1 MNYYS
6 KSSCIHFLG
15 IALLLTLSAFI
26 SNKKVSSLLHNN
38 DRMLHIFSLLFF
50 YYNEKEES
58 FLSNEFYQAVSIAI
72 YMAGMLFIGWYSYR
86 KTANLTDYMLGGRSL
101 GPAVTALSAGAAD
114 MSGWLLMGL
123 PGVVYLN
130 GLIESWIAIG
140 LTIGAYLNWK
150 LVAPRLR
157 SYTQVANDS
166 ITIPSYLENRFKDSS
181 MVLRIVSGL
190 VILVFFTFYIS
201 SGMVSGGVFFQSSF
215 GVSYHT
221 GLLIVSAV
229 TVAYTLFGGF
239 LAVSYTDFIQGLM
252 MLLALV
258 FVPIIGVFETGGPS
272 ETLETVRM
280 INPHFLDLLKGASL
294 IGVISALAWGLGY
307 FGQPHIIV
315 RFMAISTVKEIK
327 SARRIGMSWMIFS
340 LVGTILTAMVGIAYY
355 KKNPD
360 LSLSNPEAVFIELGQ
375 QLFHPLIAGF
385 LLAAVL
391 AAIMSTISSQLIV
404 TSSAL
409 IEDLYKVLL
418 KKNATQKHYVL
429 LGRLAVLSVSVVAFL
444 LALDQDNT
452 ILALVA
458 YAWAGFGASFGPV
471 IILSLFWKKMTSW
484 GAISGI
490 VTGAI
495 TVILWKQAKG
505 GIFNLYEIV
514 PGFVLGT
521 LVIIIVSLL
530 TFKHNDQIEKEFNES
545 VRLLKEEK

>member
-1 MNYYS
+1 M
-6 KSSCIHFLG
+6 
-15 IALLLTLSAFI
+15 
-26 SNKKVSSLLHNN
+26 
-38 DRMLHIFSLLFF
+38 
-50 YYNEKEES
+50 
-58 FLSNEFYQAVSIAI
+58 SNEIYQGISIAI

-86 KTANLTDYMLGGRSL
+86 KTSNLTDYMLGGRSL

-123 PGVVYLN
+123 PGAIYVN
-130 GLIESWIAIG
+130 GIVDGWIAIG
-140 LTIGAYLNWK
+140 LTIGAYLNWV

-166 ITIPSYLENRFKDSS
+166 ITIPGYLENRFKDKT
-181 MVLRIVSGL
+181 MLLRIVSGI
-190 VILVFFTFYIS
+190 VILVFFTFYVS

-221 GLLIVSAV
+221 GLFIVSAV
-229 TVAYTLFGGF
+229 VVAYTLFGGF

-252 MLLALV
+252 MLLALI
-258 FVPIIGVFETGGPS
+258 FVPIIGVMETGGPA
-272 ETLETVRM
+272 ETFETVKLV
-280 INPHFLDLLKGASL
+280 NPQFMDLLKGASL
-294 IGVISALAWGLGY
+294 IGVVSAMAWGLGY

-315 RFMAISTVKEIK
+315 RFMAITTVKEVK
-327 SARRIGMSWMIFS
+327 SARRIGMTWMIVS
-340 LVGTILTAMVGIAYY
+340 LIGTIFTAMIGIAYF

-360 LSLSNPEAVFIELGQ
+360 LTLSNPEAVFIELGQ
-375 QLFHPLIAGF
+375 YLFHPIIAGF

-391 AAIMSTISSQLIV
+391 AAVMSTISSQLIV

-418 KKNATQKHYVL
+418 KKNATDKHYVL
-429 LGRLAVLSVSVVAFL
+429 LGRLAVLTVAVIALL

-471 IILSLFWKKMTSW
+471 ILLSLFWKKMTNW

-490 VTGAI
+490 ITGAI
-495 TVILWKQAKG
+495 TVILWKQAEG
-505 GIFNLYEIV
+505 GIFDLYEIV
-514 PGFVLGT
+514 PGFILNAIVA
-521 LVIIIVSLL
+521 IIVSMV
-530 TFKHNDQIEKEFNES
+530 TFKQDDQIEKEFYES
-545 VRLLKEEK
+545 IRLLKEEK